1 MTMKIWFLAIFAL
14 LPFIATASDV
24 IELTDDDFDDEI
36 AQYDFILVE
45 FFAPWCGHCKKL
57 APEYAKAATTLKN
70 DKPPIHLASVDC
82 IANSGVCSKHG
93 VSGYPTMK
101 IFRNGVA
108 SDYGGPR
115 EADGIVSFLRKQA
128 GPSSRELETM
138 EDYDDFMDNWDP
150 VAVGYFEDASALA
163 LFMKAASALRED
175 YKFAH
180 TQNADIMAKAGYT
193 DVVVLHRPKRLKS
206 IFEEQQVVM
215 DADKPANTANLRT
228 FLGENSF
235 GLCHHATA
243 DNFGKFKKPLVVAF
257 DSKIDYVKNPKG
269 SNYWRNR
276 VMKWGKDFADQL
288 NFAVANTDDFGHQLP
303 EEGLPE
309 NDESSD
315 HPKPI
320 VLIFG
325 SDSKKYIMP
334 ELFSKT
340 AFADF
345 LTAFLAG
352 EVTPHIKSET
362 PPEDNDGPVAI
373 VTGKTFDD
381 IVMDEDKDVL
391 TMFYAPWCGHCKKL
405 EPTWDELGE
414 KIADNPDIVIA
425 KIDATAN
432 DSPSQFAVSG
442 FPTIYW
448 SPKGDKANPTKYSGG
463 RDLSDFTSFLS
474 KNSDSWDSSHEEL

>member
-1 MTMKIWFLAIFAL
+1 MKVWSIVILGL
-14 LPFIATASDV
+14 LPFLAHASDV
-24 IELTDDDFDDEI
+24 VELTDADFDDEI
-36 AQYDFILVE
+36 VQYDFVLVE

-57 APEYAKAATTLKN
+57 APEYAKAAAVLKN
-70 DKPPIHLASVDC
+70 DKPPIALASVDC

-128 GPSSRELETM
+128 GPSSRELSTLE
-138 EDYDDFMDNWDP
+138 EYNDFIDNWDP
-150 VAVGYFEDASALA
+150 IAVGYFDDENSAK
-163 LFMKAASALRED
+163 LFTKAAAALRED

-180 TQNADIMAKAGYT
+180 TFNAEILENTGYSNN
-193 DVVVLHRPKRLKS
+193 VVLHRPKRLKN
-206 IFEEQQVVM
+206 IFEDDKVVM
-215 DADKPANTANLRT
+215 DAEKPANTANIRN
-228 FLGENSF
+228 FLSENAF
-235 GLCHHATA
+235 GLCHHATK
-243 DNFGKFKKPLVVAF
+243 DNFGKFQKPLVVAF

-276 VMKWGKDFADQL
+276 VMKFGKEFADEL
-288 NFAVANTDDFGHQLP
+288 NFAIANSDDFAGQLP

-309 NDESSD
+309 NDGSSE
-315 HPKPI
+315 HPKPV
-320 VLIFG
+320 VLVFG
-325 SDSKKYIMP
+325 EDGKKYIMP

-340 AFADF
+340 GFVDF
-345 LTAFLAG
+345 LKAFLAG
-352 EVTPHIKSET
+352 EVEPHIKSEA
-362 PPEDNDGPVAI
+362 PPANNDGPVAI
-373 VTGKTFDD
+373 VTGKTFND

-414 KIADNPDIVIA
+414 KLADNDDIVIA

-442 FPTIYW
+442 FPTIYF
-448 SPKGDKANPTKYSGG
+448 SPKGNKQNPQKYSGG

-474 KNSDSWDSSHEEL
+474 KNAASHTEL

>member
-1 MTMKIWFLAIFAL
+1 MKVLSIVILGL
-14 LPFIATASDV
+14 LPFLVHASDV
-24 IELTDDDFDDEI
+24 IELTDADFDDEI
-36 AQYDFILVE
+36 AQYDFVLVE

-57 APEYAKAATTLKN
+57 APEYAKAATVLKN
-70 DKPPIHLASVDC
+70 DKPPIPLASVDC

-101 IFRNGVA
+101 IFRNGA
-108 SDYGGPR
+108 PSDYGGPR
-115 EADGIVSFLRKQA
+115 DADGIVSFLRKQA
-128 GPSSRELETM
+128 GPSSKELTTLE
-138 EDYDDFMDNWDP
+138 EYNDFIDNWDP
-150 VAVGYFEDASALA
+150 VAVGYFEDESASK
-163 LFMKAASALRED
+163 LFTKAAGALRDD

-180 TQNADIMAKAGYT
+180 TLSAEILESTGYSNN
-193 DVVVLHRPKRLKS
+193 VVLHRPKRLKN
-206 IFEEQQVVM
+206 IFEEDKVVM
-215 DADKPANTANLRT
+215 DADKPANTANIRN
-228 FLGENSF
+228 FLADNAF
-235 GLCHHATA
+235 GLCHHATK
-243 DNFGKFKKPLVVAF
+243 DNFNKFKKPLVVAF

-276 VMKWGKDFADQL
+276 VMKFGKEFADEL
-288 NFAVANTDDFGHQLP
+288 NFAVANSDDFASQLP

-309 NDESSD
+309 NDGGSE

-320 VLIFG
+320 VLVFG
-325 SDSKKYIMP
+325 EDGKKYIMP

-340 AFADF
+340 GFVEF
-345 LTAFLAG
+345 LKAFLAG
-352 EVTPHIKSET
+352 EVEPHIKSEA
-362 PPEDNDGPVAI
+362 PPADNDGPVKI
-373 VTGKTFDD
+373 VTGKTFND

-414 KIADNPDIVIA
+414 ELAGNDDIVIA

-442 FPTIYW
+442 FPTIYF
-448 SPKGDKANPTKYSGG
+448 SPKGNKANPQKYSGG

-474 KNSDSWDSSHEEL
+474 KNAASHTEL